1 MEEFRKRCSAAGL
14 AFTHQRQLI
23 YRALAESEVHPT
35 TEAVYEK
42 VRTEIPS
49 ISLATVYKNI
59 KTFLAVG
66 LLREVTLLHDSQ
78 RLDANLEN
86 HHHFICTQCKTI
98 LDLEDRDLSPVRL
111 KRRLPAGSRV
121 QRYEVEV
128 LGLCPRCARTN

>member
-1 MEEFRKRCSAAGL
+1 MQEFRKRCAEAGL

-35 TEAVYEK
+35 TEAVYER
-42 VRTEIPS
+42 VRAEIPS

-59 KTFLAVG
+59 KTFLSVG

-86 HHHFICTQCKTI
+86 HHHFICMQCKMI
-98 LDLEDRDLSPVRL
+98 LDLDDRDLSPVRL
-111 KRRLPAGSRV
+111 KRKLPPGSRV

-128 LGLCPRCARTN
+128 LGLCARCARSN